1 MLSYFCLPLIWS
13 RSAVKERIE
22 TLIDLI
28 CLYLFPIRDHIV
40 VDPLKQTFTAMFF
53 PVHILYRVECASVHE
68 GMHTDV
74 SPACRSYLW

>member
-1 MLSYFCLPLIWS
+1 MLSYFCLPLIWT

-22 TLIDLI
+22 TLIDLVS
-28 CLYLFPIRDHIV
+28 LYLFPIRDHIV

-53 PVHILYRVECASVHE
+53 AVYFLYRVEGASIHE
-68 GMHTDV
+68 GMHTYI